1 MKKGQLFGKGSFD
14 DGADSGVWRNRY
26 LIFLNTEYEKSSRIY
41 NILENLSRDF
51 LDDMKP
57 KILCEMGIEKLDS
70 ENLDSESVTED
81 STNENYDAEN
91 SEPGYYTRSSLEFLE
106 NIELK
111 NLESVMTA
119 FEQRVVDVN
128 VADKNGITALFLAA
142 TCTFSPKIVNLLLNH
157 GANVLQNMIH
167 PQPFD
172 VLRVC
177 LNILHYK
184 SINFEYLFDRI
195 KTPEQVDFYDPYASL
210 NPKRHRPISSAN
222 SGSNISRRK
231 RAKIL
236 EEQEA
241 HESMLTARQKIKVP
255 ETHKLSKSESK
266 SLREIVRILV
276 RRGAT
281 ITKFCLAAVVISC
294 DDELLEYVFEHGNVE
309 KTSVYSDYGIN
320 GCHLSILHLA
330 VLAERNST
338 EIVKLV
344 LKNLPALDI
353 NQKITEWFCNNVTKL
368 PK

>member
-1 MKKGQLFGKGSFD
+1 
-14 DGADSGVWRNRY
+14 
-26 LIFLNTEYEKSSRIY
+26 
-41 NILENLSRDF
+41 
-51 LDDMKP
+51 
-57 KILCEMGIEKLDS
+57 
-70 ENLDSESVTED
+70 
-81 STNENYDAEN
+81 
-91 SEPGYYTRSSLEFLE
+91 
-106 NIELK
+106 
-111 NLESVMTA
+111 
-119 FEQRVVDVN
+119 
-128 VADKNGITALFLAA
+128 
-142 TCTFSPKIVNLLLNH
+142 
-157 GANVLQNMIH
+157 
-167 PQPFD
+167 
-172 VLRVC
+172 
-177 LNILHYK
+177 
-184 SINFEYLFDRI
+184 
-195 KTPEQVDFYDPYASL
+195 
-210 NPKRHRPISSAN
+210 
-222 SGSNISRRK
+222 
-231 RAKIL
+231 
-236 EEQEA
+236 
-241 HESMLTARQKIKVP
+241 MLTARQKIKVP